1 MIVPTAGSHVND
13 YTHYRIRVRKGGS
26 AMAKSFDELSRG
38 PSMSESGLRKRAK
51 SRRIGVEKGARGK
64 WLLSEE
70 LITAL
75 KKADPAMKNG
85 AGEVTTKRVVGLTPH
100 RPHTP
105 ESTDHEAPGP
115 DTALIEHQAHEP
127 VTEEKT
133 GDIAPELQAI
143 LAALSTQH
151 SALQRTREDGGQV
164 LDLLTDTH
172 KRLEALHAEKEA
184 ALRELADTKA
194 LVATF
199 QERSENLKARNDALE
214 GEVKLLKAVPEPRRP
229 WWRVW

>member
-1 MIVPTAGSHVND
+1 
-13 YTHYRIRVRKGGS
+13 
-26 AMAKSFDELSRG
+26 MARSLDELSRELNI
-38 PSMSESGLRKRAK
+38 SESGLRKRIK
-51 SRRIGVEKGARGK
+51 NRRMGVEKGARGR

-70 LITAL
+70 VITAL
-75 KKADPAMKNG
+75 KKADHAMKNG
-85 AGEVTTKRVVGLTPH
+85 AGEVTTRRIVGFTSH

-105 ESTDHEAPGP
+105 ASTDHDALRP
-115 DTALIEHQAHEP
+115 DTALIEHQAHDPIAED
-127 VTEEKT
+127 KI

-151 SALQRTREDGGQV
+151 SALQRSREDGGKI
-164 LDLLTDTH
+164 LDLLTDAH

-199 QERSENLKARNDALE
+199 RERSENLKARNDALE
-214 GEVKLLKAVPEPRRP
+214 GEVKLLKAVPAPSRP